1 MPRRKEPRRLEDVG
15 ADVGADHVERAVREV
30 DQVHDAEHQRQPGR
44 HQEQHDAELHAV
56 QALLEDEKRLH
67 RPDLA

>member
-1 MPRRKEPRRLEDVG
+1 MMPNTSVK
-15 ADVGADHVERAVREV
+15 
-30 DQVHDAEHQRQPGR
+30 PGR

-56 QALLEDEKRLH
+56 QSLLEDEKRLH